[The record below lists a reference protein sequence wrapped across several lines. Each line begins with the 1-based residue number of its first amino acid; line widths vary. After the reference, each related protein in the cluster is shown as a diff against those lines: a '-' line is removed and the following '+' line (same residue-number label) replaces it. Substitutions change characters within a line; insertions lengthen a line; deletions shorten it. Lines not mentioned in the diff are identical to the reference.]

1 MGVKLSDVVLPDG
14 FSWQFQEVEF
24 ADLTAGTYYIIENG
38 VYVAVTLASKDS
50 ADITKVY
57 YENDVDL
64 DKDEYV
70 IERNEDYLEFT
81 FKAKYNSSSTLYEDY
96 IDIPVKVR
104 LYRGNLDARTFV
116 YKTIYITYNPSL
128 TASSIYIKTPW
139 EWIQSQS
146 GYYALLTASDNA
158 YEMLLT
164 YDPFLASDTDTIVNG
179 GFPKSLFGKKENY
192 NIAEV
197 VVRIYVQKADYLK
210 ETVED
215 LLLDYQVPSQIY
227 KTSLI
232 VSDLDITLPNGFSYE
247 DDEQSLIFGEN
258 KVAVIYNFESIH
270 NPNFNAFGETLSERI
285 YITINVVSP
294 TLRGELSISADIS
307 NEVELTTQ
315 NGLVVVRAYESVVA
329 KNGNTVP
336 YLVTYYD
343 IYREMWTEVQGTAE
357 WINGSEVLLAVGYIT
372 RSINFYP
379 TDKNFISGNTSTTFN
394 VTIQITQVA
403 VNTDLINF
411 AKTSQT
417 ISYTNSPTLSRIDKV
432 EILGESTFKNTNDIF
447 YTYKKIY
454 FDSNGDIIEESL
466 LGESIEFT
474 SQTILDAGGDG
485 SIYEFAYLI
494 SAHFTRGYC
503 TYFNFGDYEP
513 SKYIYVNKAELVLSF
528 GDMTRTYSDLIINND
543 TVSRVQGLEV
553 LNKNDYN
560 LYAYDIDGV
569 QINLNN
575 MTNAGVYTLVLE
587 LNSYVSNN
595 YVVKDE
601 NGTILEDLT
610 LTSTYIIARK
620 EISDFTL
627 YINGI
632 LRESGEIF
640 NNRISVMFNADEFLN
655 GEIPDYEIVY
665 ALDGKV
671 IINVVS
677 QGTYVVSVV
686 FVGENYVVNKTH
698 SFQVYE
704 ASGYENILLIAIII
718 GAVLLI
724 SSAIIIS
731 VRISRRKYKKAI
743 QQEQLKRINKKIKDA
758 SKKKD
763 EDINSNNMDNPN
775 NRTNKSK

>member
-1 MGVKLSDVVLPDG
+1 
-14 FSWQFQEVEF
+14 
-24 ADLTAGTYYIIENG
+24 
-38 VYVAVTLASKDS
+38 
-50 ADITKVY
+50 
-57 YENDVDL
+57 
-64 DKDEYV
+64 
-70 IERNEDYLEFT
+70 
-81 FKAKYNSSSTLYEDY
+81 
-96 IDIPVKVR
+96 
-104 LYRGNLDARTFV
+104 
-116 YKTIYITYNPSL
+116 
-128 TASSIYIKTPW
+128 
-139 EWIQSQS
+139 
-146 GYYALLTASDNA
+146 
-158 YEMLLT
+158 
-164 YDPFLASDTDTIVNG
+164 
-179 GFPKSLFGKKENY
+179 
-192 NIAEV
+192 
-197 VVRIYVQKADYLK
+197 
-210 ETVED
+210 
-215 LLLDYQVPSQIY
+215 
-227 KTSLI
+227 
-232 VSDLDITLPNGFSYE
+232 
-247 DDEQSLIFGEN
+247 
-258 KVAVIYNFESIH
+258 
-270 NPNFNAFGETLSERI
+270 
-285 YITINVVSP
+285 
-294 TLRGELSISADIS
+294 
-307 NEVELTTQ
+307 
-315 NGLVVVRAYESVVA
+315 
-329 KNGNTVP
+329 
-336 YLVTYYD
+336 
-343 IYREMWTEVQGTAE
+343 
-357 WINGSEVLLAVGYIT
+357 
-372 RSINFYP
+372 
-379 TDKNFISGNTSTTFN
+379 
-394 VTIQITQVA
+394 
-403 VNTDLINF
+403 
-411 AKTSQT
+411 
-417 ISYTNSPTLSRIDKV
+417 
-432 EILGESTFKNTNDIF
+432 
-447 YTYKKIY
+447 
-454 FDSNGDIIEESL
+454 
-466 LGESIEFT
+466 
-474 SQTILDAGGDG
+474 
-485 SIYEFAYLI
+485 
-494 SAHFTRGYC
+494 
-503 TYFNFGDYEP
+503 
-513 SKYIYVNKAELVLSF
+513 
-528 GDMTRTYSDLIINND
+528 
-543 TVSRVQGLEV
+543 VQGLEV

-763 EDINSNNMDNPN
+763 EDINSNNMDDPN